1 MHPQFESLAQALAQA
16 WKDGRTLA
24 LPPLEASPQTRDE
37 AFEVQDRMAEII
49 GDRCV
54 GWKVGAAVK
63 AVQVMEGH
71 DGPIVGRLLASR
83 LFTTPGQLR
92 GELFDGC
99 TVESEFAFRFTE
111 SLPARTLPY
120 TREEVDP
127 LLVFHPGLEVA
138 GPRWSAAPGQ
148 RKGTTY
154 DAIADNGGAAAYIVG
169 DGVPDWKH
177 LNLAA
182 FTVTARVDGEDPLQ
196 TYSGE
201 FRPDPADIVLQTV
214 NGLSQRGIGMQA
226 GDLITTGSATLP
238 TPIFAGQTYVS
249 RFGDLMTLSLS
260 MSRK

>member
-92 GELFDGC
+92 GALFDGC

-111 SLPARTLPY
+111 NLPARSRPY
-120 TREEVDP
+120 TREEIDP
-127 LLVFHPGLEVA
+127 LLVFHPGLELA

-148 RKGTTY
+148 RKGRTF
-154 DAIADNGGAAAYIVG
+154 DAIADNGVAAAYINDVQVVG
-169 DGVPDWKH
+169 PVACIVCVAAHEQVAQGVRQTGKTRVKAADFDRVILAGGPDK
-177 LNLAA
+177 
-182 FTVTARVDGEDPLQ
+182 
-196 TYSGE
+196 S
-201 FRPDPADIVLQTV
+201 
-214 NGLSQRGIGMQA
+214 
-226 GDLITTGSATLP
+226 
-238 TPIFAGQTYVS
+238 
-249 RFGDLMTLSLS
+249 
-260 MSRK
+260 